1 MAQSTDSN
9 PTPDQREAPAHNT
22 TPPNIAI
29 QNGQSTQSHELWA
42 GIGIAP
48 NNQASE
54 QKVAPAT
61 NPTLEFNHS
70 PMEDEGDLWPA
81 MTTTFDNLFRSVPEE
96 NKPTSLQAIE
106 PDQLNDAEMDEVRCL
121 FSSPL
126 AHGFCREVDIDRTG
140 NMAIS
145 YIAPNKIT
153 RLESRTA
160 LEQYLTKNPTF
171 DLKPLNFC
179 WDKVILGFKDP
190 ERETI
195 CTPDP
200 RQRYSRPRSRS
211 PIAPFMKSAQEDQP
225 PPTADI
231 TDVHE
236 RTGSLP
242 KDHGAPA
249 TETNTTAT
257 DTPPRDQSPTLAPFI
272 SRSHRLENTLK
283 PSVNLSPDMT
293 LTEAENWLKG
303 FAAWFN

>member
-22 TPPNIAI
+22 TPPSIAI
-29 QNGQSTQSHELWA
+29 QDGQSTQPHELWA

-48 NNQASE
+48 NNQPSE

-61 NPTLEFNHS
+61 LEG
-70 PMEDEGDLWPA
+70 P
-81 MTTTFDNLFRSVPEE
+81 FDNLFQSVPEG
-96 NKPTSLQAIE
+96 NRQTSLQAIE
-106 PDQLNDAEMDEVRCL
+106 PDQLDNAEMDEIRCL

-160 LEQYLTKNPTF
+160 LERYLAKNPTF

-200 RQRYSRPRSRS
+200 RQRY
-211 PIAPFMKSAQEDQP
+211 
-225 PPTADI
+225 
-231 TDVHE
+231 
-236 RTGSLP
+236 
-242 KDHGAPA
+242 
-249 TETNTTAT
+249 
-257 DTPPRDQSPTLAPFI
+257 
-272 SRSHRLENTLK
+272 
-283 PSVNLSPDMT
+283 
-293 LTEAENWLKG
+293 
-303 FAAWFN
+303 